1 MTIHALIIDDEQSV
15 QNILSSFLK
24 QYAGTK
30 SWPIEIH
37 NLRNPIEGLFEL
49 TTAGERYQIIL
60 LDVRLPKMGG
70 DEIYHAIEQVHPA
83 ILNRILFVTGY
94 PEDLLA
100 RFPEH
105 SLKILQKPFR
115 YHHLATALDDIMA
128 SQKAMDCEAQT

>member
-1 MTIHALIIDDEQSV
+1 MTLHALIIDDEQAV
-15 QNILSSFLK
+15 QNILSSFLG
-24 QYAGTK
+24 QYASAK

-49 TTAGERYQIIL
+49 TTTGERYQIIL

-83 ILNRILFVTGY
+83 ILDRILFVTGY
-94 PEDLLA
+94 PEDLLD
-100 RFPEH
+100 RFPGQ

-115 YHHLATALDDIMA
+115 YHHLESALDEIMA
-128 SQKAMDCEAQT
+128 TQKAIDCEHQT